1 MHLRFIENPQKLQ
14 QKFSS
19 LKVLLLYGKCLRD
32 TFYIITVA
40 NERPHMKSLNRYL
53 TEYSEFWRSTGL
65 KLGLQSS
72 VLDLIEA
79 NHHLQQRECF
89 RATLQRWL
97 QQDVYAHASWCK
109 LELAITNAKR
119 EYYGYDTLDAS
130 KSNDNL

>member
-1 MHLRFIENPQKLQ
+1 M
-14 QKFSS
+14 
-19 LKVLLLYGKCLRD
+19 
-32 TFYIITVA
+32 ITVA
-40 NERPHMKSLNRYL
+40 NERPHMKGLNRYL

-72 VLDLIEA
+72 VLNLIEA
-79 NHHLQQRECF
+79 NHRLQQRECF

-97 QQDVYAHASWCK
+97 QQDVHASWSK

-119 EYYGYDTLDAS
+119 EYNGYDALDAS